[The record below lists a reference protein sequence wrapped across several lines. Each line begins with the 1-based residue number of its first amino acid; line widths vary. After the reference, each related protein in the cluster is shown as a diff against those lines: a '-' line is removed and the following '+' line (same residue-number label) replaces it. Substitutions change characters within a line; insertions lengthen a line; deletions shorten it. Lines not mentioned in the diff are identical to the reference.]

1 MFITITHYGMS
12 MADHRREAYARERR
26 YRMLSKPW
34 QDTVAEIRAERGALL
49 ATTEFDS
56 MAGIEKAERLDIVD
70 SRLKIAEGWIA
81 HYERERTRRAG
92 FRVRR
97 YLREAATISDADM
110 EWEM

>member
-56 MAGIEKAERLDIVD
+56 MAGIEKKALDEVVKVVIVT
-70 SRLKIAEGWIA
+70 
-81 HYERERTRRAG
+81 RESHA
-92 FRVRR
+92 
-97 YLREAATISDADM
+97 
-110 EWEM
+110 